1 MAVRA
6 RQVRVTKKKEAPAG
20 ASSMCA
26 EPKPA
31 RVFSDFLQKILRRPI
46 AMPVWLLRPGS
57 STFAAPF
64 VLLKSTVP

>member
-1 MAVRA
+1 MVGRA
-6 RQVRVTKKKEAPAG
+6 YEARVTKKKRGSAWSLFDARRT
-20 ASSMCA
+20 
-26 EPKPA
+26 KPA
-31 RVFSDFLQKILRRPI
+31 QALSDVRQKILRRPI

>member
-1 MAVRA
+1 MVGHAHEG
-6 RQVRVTKKKEAPAG
+6 RVTKKKRLPREPLRCAPSLGRRMHA
-20 ASSMCA
+20 
-26 EPKPA
+26 
-31 RVFSDFLQKILRRPI
+31 DFRQKILRRPI

>member
-6 RQVRVTKKKEAPAG
+6 ASARDEKKEAPAG
-20 ASSMCA
+20 ASSMRA
-26 EPKPA
+26 EPGAA
-31 RVFSDFLQKILRRPI
+31 RAWSDFRQKILRRPI

>member
-1 MAVRA
+1 MIVRA
-6 RQVRVTKKKEAPAG
+6 RRVRVTKKRGSRGSLFDARRAEAR
-20 ASSMCA
+20 
-26 EPKPA
+26 A
-31 RVFSDFLQKILRRPI
+31 RVLSDFRQKILRRPI

>member
-1 MAVRA
+1 MVARA
-6 RQVRVTKKKEAPAG
+6 DEGRVTKKRGSRRSLFDARQAWPG
-20 ASSMCA
+20 ARM
-26 EPKPA
+26 PIF
-31 RVFSDFLQKILRRPI
+31 RQKILRRPI

>member
-1 MAVRA
+1 MIVHAQR
-6 RQVRVTKKKEAPAG
+6 VRVTKKRGSRGSLFDARQA
-20 ASSMCA
+20 
-26 EPKPA
+26 KPA
-31 RVFSDFLQKILRRPI
+31 RVFSDFRQKILRRPI